1 MLTGLLFGQDV
12 LTHKSGKI
20 YKGKYFGIVEQNI
33 VFYVEGETGN
43 KMFPIR
49 EVTSI
54 ETSDSMLSYPFDVP
68 KIANDIPIT
77 NERHETLNYSVTNF
91 DILILKSGTTYFGEY
106 SKIEEEIVYF
116 KPQNVFAF
124 QPISIKQIQ
133 TLKLKDGHFIIGE
146 QLPVAIEDE
155 FSVWLKSQE
164 AIGTPTIEYMKLLGC
179 TMVIILLI
187 IFIQNI
193 QNFSLGLDYGEGGG
207 GINVGEPGDEYPPMP

>member
-1 MLTGLLFGQDV
+1 MLFLLFRLVRCNIVLMKCFLPLLMLAGLLFGQDV
-12 LTHKSGKI
+12 LTYKSGKI

-54 ETSDSMLSYPFDVP
+54 ETSNGMLSYPFNVP

-116 KPQNVFAF
+116 KP
-124 QPISIKQIQ
+124 
-133 TLKLKDGHFIIGE
+133 H
-146 QLPVAIEDE
+146 
-155 FSVWLKSQE
+155 
-164 AIGTPTIEYMKLLGC
+164 
-179 TMVIILLI
+179 LI
-187 IFIQNI
+187 NSF
-193 QNFSLGLDYGEGGG
+193 
-207 GINVGEPGDEYPPMP
+207 P